1 MKKKDSEQEIAKKLE
16 YIGLNLDEIPA
27 TLKIVEDL
35 QFKPSVGF
43 DEKKYRQYRYVSPKE
58 IEILLSPTNRLDE
71 VKDKYSKYNK
81 DFYEFKNTKLYI
93 SSGIGTS
100 KYKFRLLNRP
110 SINFYRL
117 RNK

>member
-43 DEKKYRQYRYVSPKE
+43 DEKKYRHGN
-58 IEILLSPTNRLDE
+58 LTL
-71 VKDKYSKYNK
+71 
-81 DFYEFKNTKLYI
+81 F
-93 SSGIGTS
+93 
-100 KYKFRLLNRP
+100 
-110 SINFYRL
+110 
-117 RNK
+117 